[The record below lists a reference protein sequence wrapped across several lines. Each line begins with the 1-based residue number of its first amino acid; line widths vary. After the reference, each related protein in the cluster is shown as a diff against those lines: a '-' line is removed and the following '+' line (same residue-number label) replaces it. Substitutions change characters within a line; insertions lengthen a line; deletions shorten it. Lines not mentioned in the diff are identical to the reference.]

1 MADESRTGSALP
13 SNGNADMREA
23 GPTHDAG
30 STHDNGADNDTVIE
44 SAVREDLVSEDILAE
59 IDPEHTGWTAEI
71 SVIRQI
77 PAPADDPELRG
88 APPVVDEP
96 APQPTP
102 QPEVAWAPAPLVR
115 KGIGG
120 SALSFSISALIGSC
134 VVGWLFPL
142 GIFALILGIVA
153 VRRPAES
160 TSLGRWAIGLS
171 ILSLI
176 YSAGWIWWVG
186 RQVGWWF

>member
-1 MADESRTGSALP
+1 MAEDARTGSGSPPDGGDP
-13 SNGNADMREA
+13 SLD
-23 GPTHDAG
+23 D
-30 STHDNGADNDTVIE
+30 DTVVE
-44 SAVREDLVSEDILAE
+44 SAVREDLISKDILAE

-77 PAPADDPELRG
+77 PDPADDPELRG
-88 APPVVDEP
+88 APPVADES
-96 APQPTP
+96 AAR
-102 QPEVAWAPAPLVR
+102 PEVVWAPAALVR

-142 GIFALILGIVA
+142 GIFALVLGIVA

-160 TSLGRWAIGLS
+160 TALGRWAIGLS

>member
-1 MADESRTGSALP
+1 MADESGTGSASP
-13 SNGNADMREA
+13 GTGGVAGREPGA
-23 GPTHDAG
+23 ASDSVPAPG
-30 STHDNGADNDTVIE
+30 SASQDDVVIE
-44 SAVREDLVSEDILAE
+44 SAIREDLVSQDILAE

-88 APPVVDEP
+88 APPVGDESTAQP
-96 APQPTP
+96 APQP
-102 QPEVAWAPAPLVR
+102 EVLWAPAALVR

>member
-1 MADESRTGSALP
+1 MADDESGTGSASPGGGEAPDADAVPPLGAEAAP
-13 SNGNADMREA
+13 GND
-23 GPTHDAG
+23 
-30 STHDNGADNDTVIE
+30 VVVE

-59 IDPEHTGWTAEI
+59 IDPDHTGWTAEI

-88 APPVVDEP
+88 APPVSDEP
-96 APQPTP
+96 VSQPTP
-102 QPEVAWAPAPLVR
+102 QQPEALWAPAALVR

-171 ILSLI
+171 ILSLV

-186 RQVGWWF
+186 RQIGWWF